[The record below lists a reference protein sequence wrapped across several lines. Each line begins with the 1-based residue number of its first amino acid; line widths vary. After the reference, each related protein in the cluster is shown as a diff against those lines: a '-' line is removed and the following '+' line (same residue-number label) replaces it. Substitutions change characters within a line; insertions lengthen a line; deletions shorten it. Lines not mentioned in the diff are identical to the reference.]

1 MKKNCYVSVSTDP
14 IKVGKNFDK
23 KIIAYAR
30 EILSSGADF
39 LHCDIMDTKFVKNKT
54 FDENIVKAINSN
66 CLIPLDVHLMIENPK
81 KKIKEY
87 SKAGANILTVHFES
101 FNRRKDIIEALK
113 EIRKQKML
121 AGLSIKP
128 QTGIYEIEEFLDYA
142 DVILVMSV
150 EPGESGQKFLEQTK
164 ERIVTLAKIR
174 QEKGLIFKIEV
185 DGGITPELSKQIR
198 KLGADM
204 IVSGSYVCN
213 SDDKKSAI
221 SSLLD

>member
-1 MKKNCYVSVSTDP
+1 MV
-14 IKVGKNFDK
+14 
-23 KIIAYAR
+23 II
-30 EILSSGADF
+30 
-39 LHCDIMDTKFVKNKT
+39 
-54 FDENIVKAINSN
+54 
-66 CLIPLDVHLMIENPK
+66 
-81 KKIKEY
+81 
-87 SKAGANILTVHFES
+87 
-101 FNRRKDIIEALK
+101 
-113 EIRKQKML
+113 
-121 AGLSIKP
+121 
-128 QTGIYEIEEFLDYA
+128 
-142 DVILVMSV
+142 
-150 EPGESGQKFLEQTK
+150 GESGQKFLEQTK